1 MDDTVELFGALA
13 DETRLRIVNLLS
25 RGELCVCDIMK
36 ILDAPQSKTSRHL
49 ATLRHAGLVN
59 GRREGAWMHY
69 SLTEADT
76 PLRRM
81 FAEWLNDAGGEVP
94 NGSADL
100 ETLSRLRRRG
110 ELCTPAC
117 VEVAESTS
125 TSQPA
130 MVRS

>member
-1 MDDTVELFGALA
+1 MDDTAQLFAALA

-25 RGELCVCDIMK
+25 RGELCVCEIVK
-36 ILDAPQSKTSRHL
+36 ILGAPQSKISRHL

-81 FAEWLNDAGGEVP
+81 LAEWLSDAGGEVP

-100 ETLSRLRRRG
+100 ETLDRLLQSG
-110 ELCTPAC
+110 ELCTPHCAE
-117 VEVAESTS
+117 VEPGTS
-125 TSQPA
+125 IS
-130 MVRS
+130 